1 MGHPAVYAS
10 ESIALAVLETLV
22 HAPSPVVPIH
32 RVIVID
38 VPDSVAVT
46 TIEAATLPDGWR
58 GSPAPPALQGTGR
71 AWLDA
76 QETPI
81 LKVPSAI
88 VPPESNFLL
97 NPLHPDFQ
105 HLVPHPPVP
114 FEIDVRLF
122 R

>member
-1 MGHPAVYAS
+1 MGHPAVYTS
-10 ESIALAVLETLV
+10 ESIALAMLETLV
-22 HAPSPVVPIH
+22 HAPAPVAPAH
-32 RVIVID
+32 RVIAVD
-38 VPDSVAVT
+38 VPSSVAMT
-46 TIEAATLPDGWR
+46 TVEAATLPEGWR
-58 GSPAPPALQGTGR
+58 GSPAPASLQAKGL

-76 QETPI
+76 RETAI

-97 NPLHPDFQ
+97 NPLHEDFQ
-105 HLVPHPPVP
+105 NLVVHPPAP